1 MNNEDQTN
9 DISFHDTKQD
19 FGTEFIWGLSSSNF
33 QVEKPQDKLDEGNS
47 ILERLSSTRKQLENT
62 NTSEVSKGSCEN
74 YIDDIKLLKKL
85 GIQNY
90 RFSLS
95 WSRILPNG
103 MGEIDQEGINFYND
117 VLNTC
122 IENNIEPYVTLYHWE
137 LPLAIEKRGGWTSRD
152 VLEWFEE
159 YTKICANAFK
169 GKVKY
174 WIVLNEPFVFVGGGY
189 FLGVHNL
196 GKKGLNN
203 FLPAMHH
210 VLICQAIGYR
220 ILKEIDP
227 TTEVGTVYSCSYIT
241 PLTYS
246 EKNIKAAERIDTLLN
261 RAFIEPTLG
270 LGYPTKVLPFFKH
283 INKYLLPG
291 DQELIKVDFD
301 FIGLQNYNRE
311 VVEHHSY
318 TPYVNAKLIPANKR
332 KIANPIMNWELY
344 TKSIYMMILKFSNYP
359 GVKNII
365 VTENNSSFQEQI
377 KEDIVEENTR
387 GFYMQNYM
395 QEVLY
400 AKKKS
405 DKLKGCFFLVINK
418 NF

>member
-1 MNNEDQTN
+1 
-9 DISFHDTKQD
+9 
-19 FGTEFIWGLSSSNF
+19 
-33 QVEKPQDKLDEGNS
+33 
-47 ILERLSSTRKQLENT
+47 
-62 NTSEVSKGSCEN
+62 
-74 YIDDIKLLKKL
+74 
-85 GIQNY
+85 
-90 RFSLS
+90 
-95 WSRILPNG
+95 
-103 MGEIDQEGINFYND
+103 
-117 VLNTC
+117 
-122 IENNIEPYVTLYHWE
+122 
-137 LPLAIEKRGGWTSRD
+137 
-152 VLEWFEE
+152 
-159 YTKICANAFK
+159 
-169 GKVKY
+169 
-174 WIVLNEPFVFVGGGY
+174 
-189 FLGVHNL
+189 
-196 GKKGLNN
+196 
-203 FLPAMHH
+203 
-210 VLICQAIGYR
+210 
-220 ILKEIDP
+220 
-227 TTEVGTVYSCSYIT
+227 
-241 PLTYS
+241 
-246 EKNIKAAERIDTLLN
+246 
-261 RAFIEPTLG
+261 
-270 LGYPTKVLPFFKH
+270 
-283 INKYLLPG
+283 
-291 DQELIKVDFD
+291 LIKVDFD